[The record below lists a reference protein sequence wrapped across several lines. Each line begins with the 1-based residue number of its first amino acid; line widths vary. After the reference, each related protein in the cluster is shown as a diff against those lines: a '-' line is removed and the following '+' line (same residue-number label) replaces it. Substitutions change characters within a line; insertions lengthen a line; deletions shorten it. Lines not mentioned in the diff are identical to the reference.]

1 MVNVTNL
8 TCKELLE
15 DQTNQLEK
23 LHVLERQ
30 KEKRLK
36 SENKTMPLGLIKKSL
51 VYDPIQLKN
60 AMRAGGFFFFFIL
73 YIFLLSVS
81 VLLQQILKR

>member
-36 SENKTMPLGLIKKSL
+36 SENKMMPLGLDHKKKFGL
-51 VYDPIQLKN
+51 
-60 AMRAGGFFFFFIL
+60 
-73 YIFLLSVS
+73 
-81 VLLQQILKR
+81 